1 MENSAPILA
10 VSDVSKRFVTP
21 EGPVSILEHLSFS
34 VKRGE
39 KVAIIGPSGS
49 GKSTLLSLIGLLDMP
64 SEGRILIEGK
74 DVSTLSE
81 SEQARVRNEKI
92 GFVFQ
97 SFELIAP
104 FTAFE
109 NIVAPL
115 DVGGVPVAGSLAEEL
130 LHDIGLAERRDAMPF
145 TLSGGEKQRIAIAR
159 ALVREPAIL
168 LADEPTGS
176 LDRVTGEH
184 VLSMLLDVVNKKRT
198 TLLLIT
204 HDESIAAR
212 MDRVF
217 VIRDRTLYERT

>member
-10 VSDVSKRFVTP
+10 VSDVSKRFDTP
-21 EGPVSILEHLSFS
+21 EGSVSILEHLSFS
-34 VKRGE
+34 VKKGE

-49 GKSTLLSLIGLLDMP
+49 GKSTLLSLIGLLDTP
-64 SEGRILIEGK
+64 TEGRIMIDGK

-81 SEQARVRNEKI
+81 AEQARVRNEKI

-109 NIVAPL
+109 NITAPL
-115 DVGGVPVAGSLAEEL
+115 DVGGVPVADSLAEEL
-130 LHDIGLAERRDAMPF
+130 LRDIGLVARRDAMPF

-176 LDRVTGEH
+176 LDRATGLH
-184 VLSMLLDVVNKKRT
+184 VLSMLLDVVQKKQT

-204 HDESIAAR
+204 HDESIAER

-217 VIRDRTLYERT
+217 VIRDRTLHERY

>member
-1 MENSAPILA
+1 MENSAPILT
-10 VSDVSKRFVTP
+10 VSDVSKRFNTP

-34 VKRGE
+34 VKKGE

-49 GKSTLLSLIGLLDMP
+49 GKSTLLSLIGLLDTP
-64 SEGRILIEGK
+64 TEGHILIDGK

-81 SEQARVRNEKI
+81 AEQARVRNEKI

-109 NIVAPL
+109 NITAPL

-130 LHDIGLAERRDAMPF
+130 LRDIGLVERRDAMPF

-176 LDRVTGEH
+176 LDRATGLH
-184 VLSMLLDVVNKKRT
+184 VLSMLLDVVQKKQT

-204 HDESIAAR
+204 HDESIAER

-217 VIRDRTLYERT
+217 VIRDRTLHERH